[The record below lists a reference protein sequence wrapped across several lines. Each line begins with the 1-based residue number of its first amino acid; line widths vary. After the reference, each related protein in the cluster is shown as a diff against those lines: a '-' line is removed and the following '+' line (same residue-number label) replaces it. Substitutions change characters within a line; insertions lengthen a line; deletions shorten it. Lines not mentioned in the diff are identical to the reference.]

1 MCTSTKDNNVV
12 MNGDIED
19 PITTTSFDQL
29 VKAQDHEQAQDEP
42 EEEIKVR
49 NGGDNKR
56 L

>member
-1 MCTSTKDNNVV
+1 

-29 VKAQDHEQAQDEP
+29 VKAQDHDKAQDEP